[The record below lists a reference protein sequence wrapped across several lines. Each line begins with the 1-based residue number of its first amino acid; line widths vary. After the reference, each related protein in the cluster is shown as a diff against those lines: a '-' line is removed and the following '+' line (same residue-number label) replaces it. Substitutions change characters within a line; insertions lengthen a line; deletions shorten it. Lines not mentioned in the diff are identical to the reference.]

1 MSLNKGLVILALALM
16 LQGCAALSAV
26 KGLLGNGDN
35 NSTDKSL
42 KVEANLAARDNKKA
56 IISHEI
62 TRTYQNKGNVV
73 SNGVQVRGNSLVGII
88 AASAA
93 QGIDVLVMVLG
104 WLVYRGFCK
113 YMDVRAD
120 IWERRFRLKM
130 EKIQSKNRW

>member
-1 MSLNKGLVILALALM
+1 MKVIVVLLVCCVLS
-16 LQGCAALSAV
+16 GCAALSAV
-26 KGLLGNGDN
+26 KGLLGDGDN
-35 NSTDKSL
+35 NSTDRSL

-56 IISHEI
+56 IVSHEM

-93 QGIDVLVMVLG
+93 QGIDLLVMVLG

-120 IWERRFRLKM
+120 IWERKFKLKM
-130 EKIQSKNRW
+130 EKIRR

>member
-1 MSLNKGLVILALALM
+1 MKVLTVLLLCCLLS
-16 LQGCAALSAV
+16 GCAALSAV
-26 KGLLGNGDN
+26 KGLLGDGDN
-35 NSTDKSL
+35 NSTGKSL
-42 KVEANLAARDNKKA
+42 NVEANFAARDNKKA
-56 IISHEI
+56 IVSHEM

-93 QGIDVLVMVLG
+93 QGIDLLVMVLG
-104 WLVYRGFCK
+104 WLIYRGFCK

-130 EKIQSKNRW
+130 EKIKVK

>member
-1 MSLNKGLVILALALM
+1 MRVLAVLLVCCVLS
-16 LQGCAALSAV
+16 GCAALSAV
-26 KGLLGNGDN
+26 KGLLEDGDN

-56 IISHEI
+56 IVSHEM

-93 QGIDVLVMVLG
+93 QGIDLLVMVLG

-120 IWERRFRLKM
+120 IWERRFRLKI
-130 EKIQSKNRW
+130 EKIKAK